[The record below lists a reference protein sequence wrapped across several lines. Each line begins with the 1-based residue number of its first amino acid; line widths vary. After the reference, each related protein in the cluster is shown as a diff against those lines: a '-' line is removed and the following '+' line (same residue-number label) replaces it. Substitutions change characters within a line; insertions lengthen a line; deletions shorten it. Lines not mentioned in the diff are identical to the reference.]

1 MFKYLTKF
9 SNLEGLPNHMEKH
22 PIIHF
27 FSMLYNIKKSYQ
39 FESFELHTNLKQDP
53 NHLEFIRGLD
63 DMKQTHDLKSLVE
76 HK

>member
-9 SNLEGLPNHMEKH
+9 PTLEGLPNHMEMD

-27 FSMLYNIKKSYQ
+27 FSMLCNIKKSYQ
-39 FESFELHTNLKQDP
+39 FESFEFNTNLKQDP
-53 NHLEFIRGLD
+53 NHLKFILGLD
-63 DMKQTHDLKSLVE
+63 DMKQTHDPKSLVE